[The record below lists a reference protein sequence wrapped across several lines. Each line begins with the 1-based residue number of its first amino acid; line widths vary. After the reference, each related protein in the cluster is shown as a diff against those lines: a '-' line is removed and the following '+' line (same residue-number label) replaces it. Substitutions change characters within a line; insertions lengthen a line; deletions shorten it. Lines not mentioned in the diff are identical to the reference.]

1 MTHTPHWSVQ
11 RQAADCLGVSERT
24 LHRWR
29 SAGLLK
35 PGELPSAPARNS
47 SAAETALRAG
57 PATGRPPSSQEP
69 CRPGAQPLVH
79 GGVDPALRACAEE
92 SNGVLRLGLS

>member
-29 SAGLLK
+29 SAGQLK
-35 PGELPSAPARNS
+35 ARQS
-47 SAAETALRAG
+47 YEQQSGLASYSLGAAFWEVRA
-57 PATGRPPSSQEP
+57 SKS
-69 CRPGAQPLVH
+69 
-79 GGVDPALRACAEE
+79 
-92 SNGVLRLGLS
+92 